1 MIDRVQMAHH
11 RADCVVSRSAAIVLA
26 GLVLCTRVDQYTVY
40 SPPAPH
46 PAPVAAVQIAALP
59 AALAPARVDQSECL
73 AEVLYY
79 EARGEGMEGQ
89 KAVAEVVL
97 QRTRDHG
104 YPGTICGVVY
114 EGARQ
119 HRTSNR
125 GCQFSFACDGALH
138 QPKERTSWAR
148 VRKLAEAIVS
158 GAVKLAG
165 ETGHAIAYHNIDVRP
180 AWAETMVETAQIG
193 NHVFYR
199 RDPQAGYRIDE
210 TGAAADAVTTGEDL
224 RDGGSAS
231 GNASD
236 EVQSNVQIPDTVG
249 QGA

>member
-1 MIDRVQMAHH
+1 MIDRVQTAHR

-97 QRTRDHG
+97 QRTRDMAIPARSAALCTKAPG
-104 YPGTICGVVY
+104 NTGQATGVASSPSPATARCISRRKGQAGRGCANWPKRSFRVRSSWPERPGTQSPITTSTCSRPGRRPWWKPHRSETTCFTGVI
-114 EGARQ
+114 
-119 HRTSNR
+119 
-125 GCQFSFACDGALH
+125 L
-138 QPKERTSWAR
+138 
-148 VRKLAEAIVS
+148 
-158 GAVKLAG
+158 
-165 ETGHAIAYHNIDVRP
+165 
-180 AWAETMVETAQIG
+180 
-193 NHVFYR
+193 R
-199 RDPQAGYRIDE
+199 RYRIDE

-231 GNASD
+231 GNVSE
-236 EVQSNVQIPDTVG
+236 EVQSKVQIPDTVG
-249 QGA
+249 EGA